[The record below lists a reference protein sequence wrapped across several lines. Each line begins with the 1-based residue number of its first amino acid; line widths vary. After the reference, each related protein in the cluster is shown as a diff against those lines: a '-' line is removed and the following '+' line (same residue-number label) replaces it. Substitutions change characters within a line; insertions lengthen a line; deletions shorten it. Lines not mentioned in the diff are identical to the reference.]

1 MMKQENTKIVGKNGI
16 EVIVPLT
23 DKNKEYDL
31 LEKAKDFMDT
41 MNKKV
46 ELIDQGEDPTTFEY
60 FLNDL
65 NNQGEEVM
73 DKNDEMILVFNK
85 EVFESIGLIDDM
97 LEVDVL
103 APLSK
108 EDYEYMISLLNDMWE
123 TGGSVQRRGDMEE
136 DMTYLQPIPYTVIKQ
151 GDKYFTYTR
160 LGGGGE
166 SRLHGKSSAGLGGH
180 ANDIEYAWNFE
191 HLLAVNNSRELEEE
205 VFIRDENGEE
215 ISSHYE
221 LAKDSVITGL
231 MYNQNTEVDSLHLGV
246 LNIISIPEDW
256 TVEPKETDTL
266 EGKFLTKE
274 EIQELDLE
282 NWTASALSVLQ

>member
-23 DKNKEYDL
+23 DKNRAYDL
-31 LEKAKDFMDT
+31 LERAKDFMDT

-73 DKNDEMILVFNK
+73 DKNDEMILVFDR
-85 EVFESIGLIDDM
+85 EVFEKVGLIDDL

-103 APLSK
+103 APLSE
-108 EDYEYMISLLNDMWE
+108 EDHQDMITLLNNMWE
-123 TGGSVQRRGDMEE
+123 VGGSVQRRGDMEE
-136 DMTYLQPIPYTVIKQ
+136 DMSYLQPIPYTVIKQ

-160 LGGGGE
+160 LEGGGE
-166 SRLHGKSSAGLGGH
+166 SRLHGKSSIGVGGH
-180 ANDIEYAWNFE
+180 QNSVEYAWNFE

-205 VFIRDENGEE
+205 VFIYQENGEE
-215 ISSHYE
+215 IDYHYD
-221 LAKDSVITGL
+221 LAKESVIAGL
-231 MYNQNTEVDSLHLGV
+231 MYNQKTEVDSVHIGI
-246 LNIISIPEDW
+246 LNIINIPEKW

-266 EGKFLTKE
+266 EGKFLTKQ

>member
-123 TGGSVQRRGDMEE
+123 TGGSVQRRGDMEK

-160 LGGGGE
+160 LEGGGE

-215 ISSHYE
+215 INSHYE

-231 MYNQNTEVDSLHLGV
+231 MYNQKTEVDSLHLGV

-266 EGKFLTKE
+266 EGKFLTKQ

>member
-16 EVIVPLT
+16 EIIVPLT
-23 DKNKEYDL
+23 DKNKAYDL
-31 LEKAKDFMDT
+31 LERTKDFMDT

-46 ELIDQGEDPTTFEY
+46 ELIDQGEDPTTLEY

-65 NNQGEEVM
+65 NEEGEEVM
-73 DKNDEMILVFNK
+73 DKNDEMILVFDK
-85 EVFESIGLIDDM
+85 ELFEEIELIEDM

-103 APLSK
+103 TPLNK
-108 EDYEYMISLLNDMWE
+108 EDYEYMISLLNDMWD
-123 TGGSVQRRGDMEE
+123 TGGSVQRRGDMEK
-136 DMTYLQPIPYTVIKQ
+136 DTSYLQPIPYTIIKQ
-151 GDKYFTYTR
+151 GNKYFTYTR
-160 LGGGGE
+160 LEGGGE
-166 SRLHGKSSAGLGGH
+166 SRLYGKSSVGLGGH
-180 ANDIEYAWNFE
+180 MNHVEDAWSFE

-205 VFIRDENGEE
+205 VFIYQENGEE
-215 ISSHYE
+215 IDYHYD
-221 LAKDSVITGL
+221 LAKNSIVSGL
-231 MYNQNTEVDSLHLGV
+231 MYNQKTEVDSVHFGV
-246 LNIISIPEDW
+246 LNIIPIPEDW

>member
-16 EVIVPLT
+16 EIIIPLT
-23 DKNKEYDL
+23 DKNKAYEL
-31 LEKAKDFMDT
+31 VERAKDFMEETNRKIERMESSEEST
-41 MNKKV
+41 MF
-46 ELIDQGEDPTTFEY
+46 QP
-60 FLNDL
+60 
-65 NNQGEEVM
+65 
-73 DKNDEMILVFNK
+73 DKNDEMILVFDK
-85 EVFESIGLIDDM
+85 EVFESIGLIEDM
-97 LEVDVL
+97 LAVDVL

-123 TGGSVQRRGDMEE
+123 TGGSVQRRGDMEK

-160 LGGGGE
+160 LEGGGE
-166 SRLHGKSSAGLGGH
+166 SRLHGKSSIGIGGH
-180 ANDIEYAWNFE
+180 ANNTEYAWSFE

-215 ISSHYE
+215 IDFHYE
-221 LAKDSVITGL
+221 LTKESVITGL
-231 MYNQNTEVDSLHLGV
+231 MYNQTTEVDSLHLGV
-246 LNIISIPEDW
+246 LNIISIPETW

-266 EGKFLTKE
+266 EGKFLTKK

-282 NWTASALSVLQ
+282 NWTKSALSVLQ

>member
-16 EVIVPLT
+16 EIIVPLT
-23 DKNKEYDL
+23 DKNKAYDL
-31 LEKAKDFMDT
+31 LERTKDFMDETNRKIERMESSEEST
-41 MNKKV
+41 MF
-46 ELIDQGEDPTTFEY
+46 QP
-60 FLNDL
+60 
-65 NNQGEEVM
+65 
-73 DKNDEMILVFNK
+73 DKNDEMILVFDK
-85 EVFESIGLIDDM
+85 EVFESIGLIEDM

-103 APLSK
+103 APLNK

-123 TGGSVQRRGDMEE
+123 TGGSVQRRGDMEK

-160 LGGGGE
+160 LEGGGE
-166 SRLHGKSSAGLGGH
+166 SRLHGKSSIGVGGH
-180 ANDIEYAWNFE
+180 MNHIEDAWNFE

-205 VFIRDENGEE
+205 VFIYQENGEE
-215 ISSHYE
+215 IDYHYD

-231 MYNQNTEVDSLHLGV
+231 MYNQKTEVDSVHIGV
-246 LNIISIPEDW
+246 LNVVNVPEGW

-274 EIQELDLE
+274 EIQELELE

>member
-16 EVIVPLT
+16 EVIIPLT

-31 LEKAKDFMDT
+31 LEKAKDFINT
-41 MNKKV
+41 VNK
-46 ELIDQGEDPTTFEY
+46 
-60 FLNDL
+60 
-65 NNQGEEVM
+65 EEVM
-73 DKNDEMILVFNK
+73 DKDNEMILVFDK

-108 EDYEYMISLLNDMWE
+108 EDYEYMIGLLNDMWE

-160 LGGGGE
+160 LEGGGE
-166 SRLHGKSSAGLGGH
+166 SRLHGKSSIGVGGH
-180 ANDIEYAWNFE
+180 QNSVEYAWNFE

-215 ISSHYE
+215 IDFHYE
-221 LAKDSVITGL
+221 LTKDSVITGL
-231 MYNQNTEVDSLHLGV
+231 MYNQKTEVDSLHLGV

-266 EGKFLTKE
+266 EGKFLTKQ

>member
-16 EVIVPLT
+16 EIIVPLT
-23 DKNKEYDL
+23 DKNKAYDL
-31 LEKAKDFMDT
+31 LERAKDFMDEANRKIER
-41 MNKKV
+41 M
-46 ELIDQGEDPTTFEY
+46 ESS
-60 FLNDL
+60 
-65 NNQGEEVM
+65 EESM
-73 DKNDEMILVFNK
+73 MFQPDKNDEMILVFDK

-123 TGGSVQRRGDMEE
+123 TGGSVQRRGDMEK

-160 LGGGGE
+160 LEGGGE
-166 SRLHGKSSAGLGGH
+166 SRLHGKSSIGVGGH
-180 ANDIEYAWNFE
+180 QNSVEYAWNFE

-215 ISSHYE
+215 INSHYE

-231 MYNQNTEVDSLHLGV
+231 MYNQKTEVDSLHLGV

-282 NWTASALSVLQ
+282 NWTASALSVLK

>member
-1 MMKQENTKIVGKNGI
+1 MKQENTKIVGKNGI

-23 DKNKEYDL
+23 DKNKAYEL
-31 LEKAKDFMDT
+31 VERAKDFMEETDRKIERIESNEESIEFVP
-41 MNKKV
+41 NK
-46 ELIDQGEDPTTFEY
+46 D
-60 FLNDL
+60 N
-65 NNQGEEVM
+65 
-73 DKNDEMILVFNK
+73 EMILVFDK

-97 LEVDVL
+97 LDVDVL

-136 DMTYLQPIPYTVIKQ
+136 DVSYLQPIPYTVIKQ

-160 LGGGGE
+160 LEGGGE
-166 SRLHGKSSAGLGGH
+166 SRLYGKSSAGLGGH

-205 VFIRDENGEE
+205 VFIRDKNGEE
-215 ISSHYE
+215 INSHYE

-231 MYNQNTEVDSLHLGV
+231 MYNQKTEVDSLHLGV

>member
-23 DKNKEYDL
+23 DKNKEYEL
-31 LEKAKDFMDT
+31 LERAKDFMDI

-73 DKNDEMILVFNK
+73 DKNDEMILVFDK

-123 TGGSVQRRGDMEE
+123 TGGSVQRRGDMEK
-136 DMTYLQPIPYTVIKQ
+136 DMSYLQPIPYTVIKQ
-151 GDKYFTYTR
+151 GNKYFTYTR
-160 LGGGGE
+160 LEGGGE
-166 SRLHGKSSAGLGGH
+166 SRLHGKSSIGIGGH
-180 ANDIEYAWNFE
+180 ANNTEYAWSFE

-215 ISSHYE
+215 IDFHYE
-221 LAKDSVITGL
+221 LTKESVITGL
-231 MYNQNTEVDSLHLGV
+231 MYNQTTEVDSLHLGV
-246 LNIISIPEDW
+246 LNIISIPETW

-266 EGKFLTKE
+266 EGKFLTKQ

>member
-23 DKNKEYDL
+23 DKNKEYEL
-31 LEKAKDFMDT
+31 LEKAKDFMNTVD
-41 MNKKV
+41 K
-46 ELIDQGEDPTTFEY
+46 
-60 FLNDL
+60 
-65 NNQGEEVM
+65 EEIT
-73 DKNDEMILVFNK
+73 DKNDEQILVFGK
-85 EVFESIGLIDDM
+85 EVFETIGLIEDM

-108 EDYEYMISLLNDMWE
+108 EDYDYMISLLNDMWE

-136 DMTYLQPIPYTVIKQ
+136 DMSYLQPIPYTVIKQ

-160 LGGGGE
+160 LEGGGE
-166 SRLHGKSSAGLGGH
+166 SRLHGKSSIGVGGH
-180 ANDIEYAWNFE
+180 QNSVEYAWNFE

-205 VFIRDENGEE
+205 VFIYQENGEE
-215 ISSHYE
+215 IDYHYD

-231 MYNQNTEVDSLHLGV
+231 MYNQKTEVDSVHIGV
-246 LNIISIPEDW
+246 LNVVNVPEGW

>member
-16 EVIVPLT
+16 EIIVPLT
-23 DKNKEYDL
+23 DKNKAYDL
-31 LEKAKDFMDT
+31 LERTKDFMDT

-46 ELIDQGEDPTTFEY
+46 ELIDQGEDPTTLEY

-65 NNQGEEVM
+65 DKEGEEVM
-73 DKNDEMILVFNK
+73 DKNDEMILVFDK
-85 EVFESIGLIDDM
+85 EVFESIGLIEDM

-108 EDYEYMISLLNDMWE
+108 EDYKYMISLLNDMWE
-123 TGGSVQRRGDMEE
+123 TGGSVQRRGDMEK
-136 DMTYLQPIPYTVIKQ
+136 DTSYLQPIPYTVIKQ

-160 LGGGGE
+160 LEGGGE
-166 SRLHGKSSAGLGGH
+166 SRLHGKSSTGLGGH
-180 ANDIEYAWNFE
+180 MNHIEDAWNFK

-205 VFIRDENGEE
+205 VFIYQENGEE
-215 ISSHYE
+215 IDYHYD
-221 LAKDSVITGL
+221 LAKDSIITGL
-231 MYNQNTEVDSLHLGV
+231 MYNQKTEVDSVHIGV
-246 LNIISIPEDW
+246 LNVVNVPEGW

>member
-1 MMKQENTKIVGKNGI
+1 MTN
-16 EVIVPLT
+16 
-23 DKNKEYDL
+23 
-31 LEKAKDFMDT
+31 
-41 MNKKV
+41 
-46 ELIDQGEDPTTFEY
+46 
-60 FLNDL
+60 
-65 NNQGEEVM
+65 
-73 DKNDEMILVFNK
+73 KNDEMILVFDK
-85 EVFESIGLIDDM
+85 EVFETIGLIEDM

-160 LGGGGE
+160 LEGGGE
-166 SRLHGKSSAGLGGH
+166 SRLYGKSSIGIGGH
-180 ANDIEYAWNFE
+180 MNHIEDAWNFE

-215 ISSHYE
+215 IDYHYD

-231 MYNQNTEVDSLHLGV
+231 MYNQKTEVDSLHLGV

>member
-1 MMKQENTKIVGKNGI
+1 MIKQENTKIVGKNGI

-23 DKNKEYDL
+23 DKNKAYDL
-31 LEKAKDFMDT
+31 LERTKDFMDET
-41 MNKKV
+41 NRKIERM
-46 ELIDQGEDPTTFEY
+46 ESS
-60 FLNDL
+60 
-65 NNQGEEVM
+65 EESM
-73 DKNDEMILVFNK
+73 MFQPDKDNEMILVFDK
-85 EVFESIGLIDDM
+85 EVFESIGLIEDM
-97 LEVDVL
+97 LAVDVL

-108 EDYEYMISLLNDMWE
+108 EDYEYMIGLLNDMWE

-136 DMTYLQPIPYTVIKQ
+136 DMSYLQPIPYTVIKQ
-151 GDKYFTYTR
+151 GDTYFTYTR
-160 LGGGGE
+160 LEGGGE
-166 SRLHGKSSAGLGGH
+166 SRLHGKSSIGVGGH
-180 ANDIEYAWNFE
+180 QNSVEYAWNFE

-215 ISSHYE
+215 INSHYE

-231 MYNQNTEVDSLHLGV
+231 MYNQKTEVDSLHLGV

-266 EGKFLTKE
+266 EGKFLTKQ